1 MKKTLNGNVEIINEN
16 LWAVNFHHLR
26 YIKDL
31 PYTCNDP
38 DSLDKVASLTDNG
51 IIVLNK
57 SHEIYPTLKQLFP
70 RLMQNTDEE
79 LLMKINYMK
88 DKNRD
93 GYDRVYKYCLNA
105 ELKRRMVKKQF
116 NEQSKDKPI
125 FKRILNFIGFN
136 SKERSEK

>member
-1 MKKTLNGNVEIINEN
+1 MNKNIEIINEN

-70 RLMQNTDEE
+70 RLMQNTDKE
-79 LLMKINYMK
+79 LLMKIDYMQ

-105 ELKRRMVKKQF
+105 VLKRRMVKKQF
-116 NEQSKDKPI
+116 NEQSKEKPI
-125 FKRILNFIGFN
+125 FKQILNFIGFN
-136 SKERSEK
+136 SKERGGK